1 MDELLKRYREQ
12 RAYAYS
18 AKQAL
23 DTAKRMIAVEVKR
36 TLLGHDYN
44 GQWENGTTG
53 RDEVAEITIGNR
65 TAVIYWDN
73 DNGFDDD
80 WKTES
85 ASVVVEGWGRNGRQE
100 GRFAYCEYSHRQNNV
115 LILPHDMD
123 LPEIIKG
130 YGKHGS
136 KQANIHRAI
145 EAQDRYVKA
154 IMEHVKGNVSTYGYN
169 IKEWDEDDELY
180 EYVDG
185 CGGYDDIDACK
196 HDALSE
202 LYG

>member
-12 RAYAYS
+12 RAYGYN
-18 AKQAL
+18 AKGAL
-23 DTAKRMIAVEVKR
+23 ASAKRMITVEVKR
-36 TLLGHDYN
+36 KLLGHDYN
-44 GQWENGTTG
+44 VQWENGNKG

-85 ASVVVEGWGRNGRQE
+85 ASVEAEGWGRNGRQE
-100 GRFAYCEYSHRQNNV
+100 GRFAFGMHSHRQNNV

-154 IMEHVKGNVSTYGYN
+154 IMEIVEGNVTMYGYTVME
-169 IKEWDEDDELY
+169 KDEAGELS
-180 EYVDG
+180 EHISG
-185 CGGYDDIDACK
+185 CGGFDDFEECK